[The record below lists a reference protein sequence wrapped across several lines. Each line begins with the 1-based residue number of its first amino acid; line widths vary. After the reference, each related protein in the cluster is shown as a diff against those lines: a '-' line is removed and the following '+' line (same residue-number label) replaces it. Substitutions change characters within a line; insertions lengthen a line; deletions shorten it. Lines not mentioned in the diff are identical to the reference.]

1 MGTGHVMRCLTL
13 ARELQQRN
21 HEAVLVINQHDI
33 SWLNE
38 EITRS
43 GVNTVL
49 VPAQTLD
56 AEAILEFTP
65 DIVVV
70 DSYWIDPDDIS
81 ELNSKVPVVAI
92 VDGDTRGIDCSLFI
106 DQNLGSEA
114 QWSGKYAGR
123 VLAGSRYALIRE
135 EITRLSPRQAGNQ
148 LMSTPNVL
156 IFAGGTD
163 ATGVIPEILAAVDQV
178 DQAFSMTVV
187 TGDRSLSKDLLLVH
201 SANFMSATT
210 EFDSL
215 LDRADIVIGAAGTS
229 SWEICTLGIPSI
241 FLAVVENQLQVI
253 SAIEKAHCG
262 ESINLVAERNLLS
275 SQLQTKLEELL
286 TSQELR
292 AELSRN
298 CEEHFDGLGSS
309 RVAEALESLS
319 LNQ

>member
-43 GVNTVL
+43 GIITNTAPVQSL
-49 VPAQTLD
+49 HAEEILTLN
-56 AEAILEFTP
+56 P

-70 DSYWIDPDDIS
+70 DSYWIDPVDIS
-81 ELNSKVPVVAI
+81 ELNTKVPVVAI
-92 VDGDTRGIDCSLFI
+92 VDGDTRGIDCSLYI
-106 DQNLGSEA
+106 DQNLGSEI
-114 QWSGKYAGR
+114 QWSGKYAGK

-135 EITRLSPRQAGNQ
+135 EITRLSPRQAGQ
-148 LMSTPNVL
+148 LLGSTPNVL

-163 ATGVIPEILAAVDQV
+163 ATGVIPEILTAVDQV
-178 DQAFSMTVV
+178 DEEFSMTVIA
-187 TGDRSLSKDLLLVH
+187 GEQSFLKHLQLVH
-201 SANFMSATT
+201 STNFTSATT

-215 LDRADIVIGAAGTS
+215 LGRADIVIGAAGTS

-253 SAIEKAHCG
+253 SAIEKARCG
-262 ESINLVAERNLLS
+262 ETINLVADRNLLS
-275 SQLQTKLEELL
+275 SQLQNKLNALL

-292 AELSRN
+292 AEFSRN
-298 CEEHFDGLGSS
+298 CEEHFDGMGSS
-309 RVAEALESLS
+309 RVAEVLESLS